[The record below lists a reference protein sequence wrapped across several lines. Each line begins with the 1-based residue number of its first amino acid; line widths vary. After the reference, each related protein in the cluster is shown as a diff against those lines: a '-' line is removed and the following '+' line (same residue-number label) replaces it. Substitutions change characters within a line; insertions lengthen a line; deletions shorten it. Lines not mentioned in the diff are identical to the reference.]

1 MAVLAM
7 KSDLAE
13 ELVAAW
19 PEPKGEADWA
29 REARSK
35 ALARLRQQG
44 LPIKRDEYW
53 RFTDPSSFTQ
63 IDVPEAADFRSEKKQ
78 PFHKIDAV
86 RAVFVDGVFKAE
98 LSDDLSGGGFEIETL
113 TSALKKDIHW
123 AKGLF
128 GVLEAKGQLPVAR
141 PLAGLNTVKAS
152 EGLIV
157 RVASKAT
164 KALSLIYRHENS
176 LSDAMIHHV
185 IKLEPGAELT
195 VLESGPG
202 AARLNTCAEVDVAE
216 GASFHHVRLQGRD
229 RTRRAATHLFARL
242 GRKSRFRSFT
252 LTMNGALTRNEC
264 VVEFTGDNAS
274 AHVAGACVGDG
285 AFHHDD
291 TVFITHDA
299 LNCESRQVFKKVL
312 RNGAVGV
319 FQGKI
324 LVKKAAQKTDGYQIS
339 QGLLLDEGSQ
349 FLAKPE
355 LEIYADDVVCSHGST
370 CGAVDATALFY
381 LTSRGVPKPVAEGML
396 VLAFLDQAIAEI
408 EDATLAEDIR
418 ARLSGWMTRH
428 S

>member
-1 MAVLAM
+1 MAVLAL
-7 KSDLAE
+7 KSELAE
-13 ELVAAW
+13 GLIAAW
-19 PEPKGEADWA
+19 PEPKGEAAWA
-29 REARSK
+29 RDARGK

-53 RFTDPSSFTQ
+53 RFTDPSSLTNV
-63 IDVPEAADFRSEKKQ
+63 DVSEASDFRTDKKQ

-86 RAVFVDGVFKAE
+86 RAVFVDGVFRAE
-98 LSDDLSGGGFEIETL
+98 LSDDLFADGIEIETL
-113 TSALKKDIHW
+113 TNALAKDIHW

-128 GVLEAKGQLPVAR
+128 GVLEARGQIPVAR
-141 PLAGLNTVKAS
+141 PLAGLNTAKAT
-152 EGLIV
+152 EGLVI
-157 RVASKAT
+157 RVSGKVT
-164 KALSLIYRHENS
+164 KPLSLVYLHENPV
-176 LSDAMIHHV
+176 SDAMIHHL
-185 IKLEPGAELT
+185 IRLEAGAEVT

-202 AARLNTCAEVDVAE
+202 AARLNSCVEVEVADA
-216 GASFHHVRLQGRD
+216 ASFHHVRLQGRD
-229 RTRRAATHLFARL
+229 RTRRAATHMFARL
-242 GRKSRFRSFT
+242 GREARLRSFT

-324 LVKKAAQKTDGYQIS
+324 LVKKGAQKTDGYQIS

-355 LEIYADDVVCSHGST
+355 LEIYADNVVCSHGST

-381 LTSRGVPKPVAEGML
+381 LTSRGVPKAAAEAML

-408 EDATLAEDIR
+408 EEKVLADDMR
-418 ARLSGWMTRH
+418 DRLSAWMMRH